1 MGVFVRSCW
10 PSWGIAGDALNP
22 FVIFFCSANLVPEAP
37 ASVDAQE
44 AMPTAEQVEV
54 AAVEE
59 AASNPS
65 AEEAEATIVGG
76 KVAETE
82 VA

>member
-1 MGVFVRSCW
+1 MT
-10 PSWGIAGDALNP
+10 
-22 FVIFFCSANLVPEAP
+22 FFRSANLVPEAL

-44 AMPTAEQVEV
+44 ATPTAEQVEV